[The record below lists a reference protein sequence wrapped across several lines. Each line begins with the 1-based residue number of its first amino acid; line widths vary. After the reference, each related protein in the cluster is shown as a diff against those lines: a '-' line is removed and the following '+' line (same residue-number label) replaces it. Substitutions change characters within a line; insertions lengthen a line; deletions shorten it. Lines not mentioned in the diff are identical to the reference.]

1 MVKLFCAIVGVAGS
15 EFSVEVGEGK
25 TVDYLITAKNPYK
38 IRCDAYKLQLF
49 LAKTADR
56 AWLTQLDALEGVRD
70 TNGCTQLQF
79 VDAKLRA
86 VGLASRELGVMT
98 EEEAAV
104 EKGHVHV
111 LVLVPPPNVGS
122 KRPADDEFDEFVKRL
137 RSVESELAA
146 YRPKTLNHFE
156 KLSVHQ
162 DEFTLDKIKELMKT
176 VDEDRIVIVG
186 SPGYAKL
193 TNRAT
198 ETDLRTIERY
208 DTPIAKLVKE
218 QYL

>member
-1 MVKLFCAIVGVAGS
+1 MVKLFCAIFGVAGKS
-15 EFSVEVGEGK
+15 EKANDLKE
-25 TVDYLITAKNPYK
+25 I
-38 IRCDAYKLQLF
+38 DAGKLQLF
-49 LAKTADR
+49 LQKTADG

-70 TNGCTQLQF
+70 TNGCTPLQF

-86 VGLASRELGVMT
+86 VGLASRELGVVT

-122 KRPADDEFDEFVKRL
+122 KRPANDEFDEFVKRL
-137 RSVESELAA
+137 RSVDSELAA
-146 YRPKTLNHFE
+146 YRPKTFTHFE

-162 DEFTLDKIKELMKT
+162 DEFTLDKSTPTLHEFWKDFGEFPPYYFVRKEEVVFWK
-176 VDEDRIVIVG
+176 
-186 SPGYAKL
+186 YAKL